1 LIADFLKAPG
11 EPLSQIKW
19 LFLGPWWEE
28 KMTRKPRPSFTS
40 LLLAAALLI
49 AAALPAAA
57 QIKIGFIA
65 TLSGSQ
71 GGVGQD
77 QYDGFM
83 LGIEHSGGTL
93 GGQAV
98 TVIKEDDQLKPD
110 VGLQLAQ
117 KLIEKERVP
126 IITGIGYSN
135 VMMAVHKPITD
146 AGVFLIGTN
155 AGPSPIAGARCS
167 AFFFSTSYQNDQPHG
182 ASGKYATDQGY
193 KRMIIMAPNYQAGKD
208 VVNGF
213 KRYYKGEVL
222 DEVYTQLNQQDYSAE
237 IAQLQLHKPDAVFVF
252 APGALGI
259 NFIKQ
264 FQQAG
269 LLGKYPLLV
278 AGAIDG
284 INLPAMG
291 ETALG
296 VMVGTHWGPDMD
308 NPVSKKF
315 VMDFNKKH
323 GRVPSQY
330 AQQGYDAALLLDSA
344 IHKVGGDL
352 SDKEKFRAALKGA
365 DFKSSRGYFAFNNNQ
380 FPIQDFYEF
389 EVVKDNK
396 GRVDLVTRTK
406 IFTAHKD
413 AYAQECPLK

>member
-1 LIADFLKAPG
+1 MAPKSAFG
-11 EPLSQIKW
+11 L
-19 LFLGPWWEE
+19 
-28 KMTRKPRPSFTS
+28 
-40 LLLAAALLI
+40 ALLVVTF
-49 AAALPAAA
+49 ATALPATAE
-57 QIKIGFIA
+57 IKIGFIS
-65 TLSGSQ
+65 TLSGPQ
-71 GGVGQD
+71 GGIGQD

-83 LGIEHSGGTL
+83 LGLESFGGKL

-98 TVIKEDDQLKPD
+98 TVIEEDDQLKPD

-155 AGPSPIAGARCS
+155 AGPSPIAGAKCS
-167 AFFFSTSYQNDQPHG
+167 PYFFSTAYQNDTPHE
-182 ASGKYATDQGY
+182 ASGKYATDKGY
-193 KRMIIMAPNYQAGKD
+193 KRMIILAPNYQAGKD
-208 VVNGF
+208 VVAGF
-213 KRYYKGEVL
+213 KRYYKGQVL
-222 DEVYTQLNQQDYSAE
+222 DEIYTQLNQQDYSAE
-237 IAQLQLHKPDAVFVF
+237 IAQIQTSKPDAIFIF

-269 LLGKYPLLV
+269 LLGTYPLIV

-284 INLPAMG
+284 INLPALG

-296 VMVGTHWGPDMD
+296 VKVNTQWGPDFD
-308 NPVSKKF
+308 NPANKKF
-315 VMDFNKKH
+315 VADFEKKF

-344 IHKVGGDL
+344 IRKVGGDL
-352 SDKEKFRAALKGA
+352 TDKERFRTALKEA
-365 DFKSSRGYFAFNNNQ
+365 DFKSTRGSFTFNNNQ
-380 FPIQDFYEF
+380 FPIQDFYAF
-389 EVVKDNK
+389 EVAKDDK
-396 GRVDLVTRTK
+396 GDVVIVTRGK
-406 IFTAHKD
+406 IFESHKD
-413 AYAQECPLK
+413 SYAADCPLR